1 MRSIAFEQVSNV
13 RDLGG
18 IPVEGGRVV
27 RPGLMYRGGALHSA
41 TPQDCAKLRDELDVR
56 HVFDLRI
63 GYEVAA
69 KPDVIPA
76 DVDYQRI
83 PFYDN
88 EAIGYEYFDP
98 IPGTIVIGNDF
109 ACDPDHFYRDMANP
123 LTAGQLR
130 ILLHRL
136 MEAASAGEPVY
147 FHCSGGKDRAGIT
160 ALLVLQILGAD
171 EQDILDDYLL
181 TNVARQAGIEKIY
194 QRFLRLCQGD
204 EEFARQVTENHCAR
218 PENLEAFRD
227 AVSQRYGSMDA
238 YLCDVLGFDQAK
250 RAELRLALTQPA

>member
-1 MRSIAFEQVSNV
+1 MRSIAFEQVSNA

-27 RPGLMYRGGALHSA
+27 RSGLMYRGAALHSA
-41 TPQDCAKLRDELDVR
+41 TPADCAKLRDELGIR

-69 KPDVIPA
+69 KPDVVPDSA
-76 DVDYQRI
+76 CYRRI

-109 ACDPDHFYRDMANP
+109 ACDPEHFYADMANP

-130 ILLHRL
+130 ILLHAL
-136 MEAASAGEPVY
+136 LDAAMAGEPVY

-160 ALLVLQILGAD
+160 ALLVLQILGASD
-171 EQDILDDYLL
+171 QDILDDYLL

-204 EEFARQVTENHCAR
+204 EAFARRVTENHCAR
-218 PENLEAFRD
+218 PENLAAFRASVD
-227 AVSQRYGSMDA
+227 RRYGSMDA
-238 YLCDVLGFDQAK
+238 YLCDVLGFDSRQQA
-250 RAELRLALTQPA
+250 ALRLALTEPA